1 MLGVRHLDKIND
13 RAGASVREF
22 RLPKY
27 SEIPDVGLF
36 LEQTTKYIS
45 QCLEPLECVSI
56 TSSMISNYVK
66 MHLIESP
73 VKRQYSREQIA
84 YLIVI
89 AIAKNVLSLEHIQ
102 TLFTLQRRKYA
113 VQRAYEYFCQEFE
126 NVLYYVFGMK
136 EELENVGAENSQLK
150 QMLRNTIITVCY
162 KIYLEKCFAQ
172 IGDPGED
179 SLIFI

>member
-1 MLGVRHLDKIND
+1 MDSIHQL
-13 RAGASVREF
+13 AAASIENF

-45 QCLEPLECVSI
+45 QCLAPLGCVAL

-89 AIAKNVLSLEHIQ
+89 AIAKNVLSLEHLQ
-102 TLFTLQRRKYA
+102 TLFTLQRRKYT
-113 VQRAYEYFCQEFE
+113 VQRAYEYFCREFE
-126 NVLYYVFGMK
+126 NILFFVFGQK
-136 EELENVGAENSQLK
+136 EEVENIGEDSSQLK
-150 QMLRNTIITVCY
+150 QMLRNTIITVCH
-162 KIYLEKCFAQ
+162 KIYLEKCFAE

-179 SLIFI
+179 SLIYI

>member
-1 MLGVRHLDKIND
+1 MDSIHQL
-13 RAGASVREF
+13 AAASIENF

-45 QCLEPLECVSI
+45 QCLAPLGCVSL

-89 AIAKNVLSLEHIQ
+89 AIAKTCCLWSISRPFSLSSAGSIPCSGPMSTSAGSLKTFFSSFSE
-102 TLFTLQRRKYA
+102 RRK
-113 VQRAYEYFCQEFE
+113 R
-126 NVLYYVFGMK
+126 
-136 EELENVGAENSQLK
+136 
-150 QMLRNTIITVCY
+150 
-162 KIYLEKCFAQ
+162 
-172 IGDPGED
+172 
-179 SLIFI
+179 

>member
-1 MLGVRHLDKIND
+1 MEKISE
-13 RAGASVREF
+13 RAAASIQDF

-45 QCLEPLECVSI
+45 QCLEPLECVNI

-66 MHLIESP
+66 MHLIDSP

-89 AIAKNVLSLEHIQ
+89 ALGKNVLSLENIQ
-102 TLFTLQRRKYA
+102 TLFTLQRRKYT

-126 NVLYYVFGMK
+126 NILFYVFGLK
-136 EELENVGAENSQLK
+136 EEMESVGMENSQLK
-150 QMLRNTIITVCY
+150 QMLRNTIITACH
-162 KIYLEKCFAQ
+162 KIYLEKCFRE
-172 IGDPGED
+172 IGDPGEE
-179 SLIFI
+179 SLIYI

>member
-1 MLGVRHLDKIND
+1 MDTIHQ
-13 RAGASVREF
+13 RAAASIQNF

-45 QCLEPLECVSI
+45 QCLESLGCVTI

-89 AIAKNVLSLEHIQ
+89 AIGKNVLSLEHLQ
-102 TLFTLQRRKYA
+102 TLFTLQRRKYS

-126 NVLYYVFGMK
+126 NILFYVFGQK
-136 EELENVGAENSQLK
+136 EEVENVGEDSSQLK
-150 QMLRNTIITVCY
+150 QMLRNTIITVCH
-162 KIYLEKCFAQ
+162 KIYLEKCFAE
-172 IGDPGED
+172 IGDPGQE
-179 SLIFI
+179 SLIYI